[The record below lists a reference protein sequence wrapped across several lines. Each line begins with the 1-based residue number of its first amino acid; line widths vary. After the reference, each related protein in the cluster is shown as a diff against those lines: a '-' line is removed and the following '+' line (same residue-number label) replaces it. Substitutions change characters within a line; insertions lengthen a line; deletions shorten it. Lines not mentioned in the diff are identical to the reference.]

1 MATAFRASSG
11 CSSACFPNQD
21 LIVHTGCVD
30 VRVDDAHCT
39 AVQYALD
46 EAAPALAGYSHKRCD
61 VGQHGGR
68 AQGGCIADG
77 ESRVLEVD
85 EHGVVPSGLCQ
96 EDHLCAGNRL
106 DGDGLVGEQE
116 SSCIFYCGK
125 LTVVSVSFSKF
136 VMSLLENIVSMG

>member
-1 MATAFRASSG
+1 MATAFLASSRNL
-11 CSSACFPNQD
+11 SACFPIED
-21 LIVHTGCVD
+21 LTVHTGCVD
-30 VRVDDAHCT
+30 VRVDDAHCA
-39 AVQYALD
+39 AVQDALD
-46 EAAPALAGYSHKRCD
+46 KAASTLAWDPHKRCD
-61 VGQHGGR
+61 IRQDGGR
-68 AQGGCIADG
+68 AQGGGIANG
-77 ESRVLEVD
+77 ERRVLKVN

-116 SSCIFYCGK
+116 LSWIFYCGE